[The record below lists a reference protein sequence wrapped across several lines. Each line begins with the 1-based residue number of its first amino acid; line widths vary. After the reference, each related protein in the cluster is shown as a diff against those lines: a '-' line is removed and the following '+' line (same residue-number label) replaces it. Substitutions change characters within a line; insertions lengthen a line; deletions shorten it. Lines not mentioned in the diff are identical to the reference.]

1 MRPLRRLPDRA
12 RRGVELGHRGRHPLG
27 WVTGALG
34 IARRA
39 AALCDEAW
47 RESGAAAEPPQ
58 PLGGGAVR
66 TTPLPPLHE
75 IAASYRAR
83 ADGSVVF
90 GADEAGFG
98 PHLVTHPLTAAGL
111 DAQLAGMLRGTA
123 L

>member
-1 MRPLRRLPDRA
+1 MQCLSVALYSREQTPPHKPIQRTLRQHRA
-12 RRGVELGHRGRHPLG
+12 PETV
-27 WVTGALG
+27 ALS
-34 IARRA
+34 RTS
-39 AALCDEAW
+39 LMTC
-47 RESGAAAEPPQ
+47 
-58 PLGGGAVR
+58 GAVR

-123 L
+123 M

>member
-1 MRPLRRLPDRA
+1 MTNHTTPIERPTFEPFNGSFRRDYVFSRLCS
-12 RRGVELGHRGRHPLG
+12 LIF
-27 WVTGALG
+27 
-34 IARRA
+34 IA
-39 AALCDEAW
+39 
-47 RESGAAAEPPQ
+47 
-58 PLGGGAVR
+58 GGAVR